1 MRATIEKVR
10 PFLQMDG
17 GDIELVA
24 IEDCNALVRL
34 HGACSSCSI
43 SDVHMKMGV
52 ETAIKRDIPEFGQH
66 LEHFN
71 RMRSEQ
77 NEVTERPPLL
87 DRETFSVTENRVEC
101 AGDAVNIRDD
111 PKSHRATVPAPG
123 YPRPPAPRRS

>member
-1 MRATIEKVR
+1 MDEMTTTVTSPIASAGQAVEQAKQGACCGGGCGCSNKEPSFEEQVRATIEKVR

-52 ETAIKRDIPEFGQH
+52 EAAIKRDIPEFGE
-66 LEHFN
+66 LIVIE
-71 RMRSEQ
+71 
-77 NEVTERPPLL
+77 
-87 DRETFSVTENRVEC
+87 
-101 AGDAVNIRDD
+101 
-111 PKSHRATVPAPG
+111 
-123 YPRPPAPRRS
+123 

>member
-1 MRATIEKVR
+1 MDTTTYETTSPIASAGQAVEQTKQGGCCGGGCGCGPKEPSFEEQVRATIEKVR

-52 ETAIKRDIPEFGQH
+52 ETAIKRDIPEFGD
-66 LEHFN
+66 LI
-71 RMRSEQ
+71 
-77 NEVTERPPLL
+77 VI
-87 DRETFSVTENRVEC
+87 D
-101 AGDAVNIRDD
+101 
-111 PKSHRATVPAPG
+111 
-123 YPRPPAPRRS
+123 